1 MSKPLAHARRL
12 PSSGAI
18 IEVETQ
24 VPLEIHFGGPD
35 RPAGYLRDVLAAHIA
50 AVPAGGAIDWVTY
63 YFRDMGLGEA
73 LVQAHRRGVKVTVT
87 LEGKPRVPYANDKV
101 ITLLSRPDGLGKA
114 LRIIRIPG
122 IPAPPGKSWKPQLHE
137 KLYCF
142 SHPAPIAFVGS
153 FNPSGNMPDENPEI
167 LRELGDQDRGHNVL
181 VGLVDPMLV
190 GRLTAHARCLHRM
203 PPGLL
208 YRFSSRA
215 NETICGKDATIYF
228 WPRIYPHPVVQF
240 LGSVRPGARVRVVAS
255 HIRTER
261 AVEVMIALAR
271 RGITVQVLAESTL
284 RRVTAKVE
292 RRFSAANVQFSR
304 FQDPQDL
311 PMHLKFVLVEDGDR
325 VFTIFGSFNWTQP
338 SFWLNHEIAVISSN
352 RRLFQAFAERWEVLK
367 NETNLKTVDS
377 LKCPD

>member
-1 MSKPLAHARRL
+1 M
-12 PSSGAI
+12 

-24 VPLEIHFGGPD
+24 VLPEIHFGGPD
-35 RPAGYLRDVLAAHIA
+35 RPRGYLRDVLAAHIA
-50 AVPAGGAIDWVTY
+50 AVPAGGATDWVTY
-63 YFRDMGLGEA
+63 YFRDMGLAEA

-87 LEGKPRVPYANDKV
+87 LEGKPRVPYANDRV
-101 ITLLSRPDGLGKA
+101 ITLLSQPDALGKA

-122 IPAPPGKSWKPQLHE
+122 IPAPGGKSWKPQLHE

-142 SHPAPIAFVGS
+142 SHPVPIAFVGS

-181 VGLVDPMLV
+181 VGLVDPTLV
-190 GRLTAHARCLHRM
+190 AKLTTHARCLHRM

-240 LGSVRPGARVRVVAS
+240 LASVRPGARVRVVAS
-255 HIRTER
+255 HIRAER
-261 AVEVMIALAR
+261 AVEIMIALAR
-271 RGITVQVLAESTL
+271 RGITVQVRAESTL

-311 PMHLKFVLVEDGDR
+311 PMHLKFILVEDGDR
-325 VFTIFGSFNWTQP
+325 VVTIFGSFNWTKP
-338 SFWLNHEIAVISSN
+338 SFWLNHEIAVISSDPG
-352 RRLFQAFAERWEVLK
+352 LFRAFAARWEVLK
-367 NETNLKTVDS
+367 NETNPKTVDS